1 MANSEWLH
9 SVIQTVRLLRPQ
21 EHHLTCFT
29 AVSCMCLLQL
39 LWCTTVSWCVAPW
52 TKPLWAQAPRTTS
65 STSSFA
71 ALARSTLLML
81 SRALRRSVQHTFVS
95 CVRVLLES
103 DTVGCNAHCLETEFL
118 LLQMCLFLSTNSIV
132 IPVSK
137 DGHGTCFP
145 LRAKRFCLQDGR
157 LMPSSR
163 THKKKKKRK
172 KERKNTPSFSV
183 MCLHL
188 WHQGQLCNSA
198 FGTEYDKSL
207 EHDLKY
213 FYF

>member
-1 MANSEWLH
+1 
-9 SVIQTVRLLRPQ
+9 
-21 EHHLTCFT
+21 
-29 AVSCMCLLQL
+29 MCLLQL

-52 TKPLWAQAPRTTS
+52 TKPLWALAPRTTS

-71 ALARSTLLML
+71 ALARSMLLML
-81 SRALRRSVQHTFVS
+81 SRALRRSVQRTFVS

-103 DTVGCNAHCLETEFL
+103 DTVGCNAHCLETISAITVIAC
-118 LLQMCLFLSTNSIV
+118 QVCLFLSTNSIV

-137 DGHGTCFP
+137 DGHGSCFP

-163 THKKKKKRK
+163 TQKK
-172 KERKNTPSFSV
+172 KERKKEKKHPSFSV

-188 WHQGQLCNSA
+188 WHQGQLCNST
-198 FGTEYDKSL
+198 FGTEYDKNL

-213 FYF
+213 FYFQ